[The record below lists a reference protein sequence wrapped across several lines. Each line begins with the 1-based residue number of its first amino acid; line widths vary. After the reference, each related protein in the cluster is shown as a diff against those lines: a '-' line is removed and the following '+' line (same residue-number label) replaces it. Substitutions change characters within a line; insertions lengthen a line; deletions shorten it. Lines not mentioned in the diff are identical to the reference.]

1 MESKLPK
8 NKYRIEMR
16 WTGRKD
22 QTQPFAG
29 VKKVDLKKIDEEMK
43 ISLLESLFKWSY
55 NPSSQAPTKQ
65 ESPPLV
71 SLEQISE
78 DRSFTKHLRVIA
90 SKIIVESR

>member
-43 ISLLESLFKWSY
+43 VSLLESLFK
-55 NPSSQAPTKQ
+55 
-65 ESPPLV
+65 
-71 SLEQISE
+71 
-78 DRSFTKHLRVIA
+78 
-90 SKIIVESR
+90 